1 MLVGLWFVP
10 GWCDECRHS
19 TEQGAGRGTFCLTE
33 KNGGGKREKECG
45 PKKRKKK
52 GTYNIKSIQFSFNVI
67 TVGRRHWRICIINN
81 NWEMEVGLGFVLCC
95 DHSNC
100 IKIIKLYLLA
110 GGLWALHTP
119 QALCMFEGILSN
131 FFFFRQFTRTWASTH
146 VLVKCLK
153 KKKIKK
159 KKNSPRL
166 TLQRELGRKYIFYY
180 CERVYVG
187 ITGKESKKWKTQKWQ
202 GNISKTSCFFH
213 RLKRA
218 LPHANL
224 PRWLSFSLFLFFRKT
239 SSSPWLRPK
248 TMSLS
253 ASSVHHITL
262 LNTIFDQCLHRRL
275 FRPLPQLHLWPPL
288 AQQRAHIK
296 KTSS

>member
-1 MLVGLWFVP
+1 
-10 GWCDECRHS
+10 
-19 TEQGAGRGTFCLTE
+19 
-33 KNGGGKREKECG
+33 
-45 PKKRKKK
+45 
-52 GTYNIKSIQFSFNVI
+52 
-67 TVGRRHWRICIINN
+67 
-81 NWEMEVGLGFVLCC
+81 
-95 DHSNC
+95 
-100 IKIIKLYLLA
+100 
-110 GGLWALHTP
+110 
-119 QALCMFEGILSN
+119 MFEGILSK
-131 FFFFRQFTRTWASTH
+131 WLDAH
-146 VLVKCLK
+146 VLVNCLK
-153 KKKIKK
+153 KKKIHQDWLCRE
-159 KKNSPRL
+159 RL
-166 TLQRELGRKYIFYY
+166 GGNIFFFFY

-187 ITGKESKKWKTQKWQ
+187 IIGKESKKWKTQKWQ

-275 FRPLPQLHLWPPL
+275 FRPLPPLHLWPPL

-296 KTSS
+296 RTSS